1 MARHNEILNKFKDIL
16 ADGFSFENEVHKS
29 MVRQLSLWH
38 LYFLMW
44 EKISTTFRK
53 SKRSEPN
60 SFLHLLYLSD
70 WTLFPTTYI
79 GCVFLFLVYEYLSKG
94 VLVVCQ
100 KENIPYFTLI
110 FILLQLMQIMIKV
123 SDVSNEARP
132 MEVAEPWLDCLLQE
146 FFIQVN
152 YILSFRFYT

>member
-1 MARHNEILNKFKDIL
+1 MRGNEHNIQEELEDWTKF
-16 ADGFSFENEVHKS
+16 
-29 MVRQLSLWH
+29 
-38 LYFLMW
+38 
-44 EKISTTFRK
+44 ISTPPI
-53 SKRSEPN
+53 SKGLN
-60 SFLHLLYLSD
+60 SFPNYVYWLC
-70 WTLFPTTYI
+70 FPF
-79 GCVFLFLVYEYLSKG
+79 FLGLYEYLSKG
-94 VLVVCQ
+94 VLVVCR
-100 KENIPYFTLI
+100 KENIIHFILI

>member
-1 MARHNEILNKFKDIL
+1 M
-16 ADGFSFENEVHKS
+16 
-29 MVRQLSLWH
+29 
-38 LYFLMW
+38 
-44 EKISTTFRK
+44 
-53 SKRSEPN
+53 SKRLN
-60 SFLHLLYLSD
+60 SFPNYVNWLCFPFFFGLYE
-70 WTLFPTTYI
+70 
-79 GCVFLFLVYEYLSKG
+79 CLSKG
-94 VLVVCQ
+94 VLVVCR
-100 KENIPYFTLI
+100 KENVFYFTLI